1 MLVRELW
8 RRFATAATQ
17 SNSRFMNPPF
27 KIAGINFD
35 HMHMGDL
42 LRMVHDHSNAEI
54 VGICDEQP
62 ERMESAIA
70 NFGIPEERVFTD
82 YLQCLEQSKPDLVIL
97 CPATAEH
104 AKWTEMVAPFGTHI
118 LMEKPFAST
127 LAEADA
133 MIAAMAATGK
143 ELIINWPLRWYP
155 SHCTA
160 KRLIDEGR
168 IGEVIEVHY
177 YDGNRGPLCHAAD
190 KIETAPT
197 AEAKAASWFYKK
209 ASGGGSLLDY
219 LGYGTTLGTWFMNGR
234 APIEVSALTDR
245 PAGLE
250 VDEHAIVI
258 ARYATGLSK
267 FETRWGTFSDPW
279 THQPQPKCGFVI
291 VGTEGTISSY
301 DLEPSVRLQSSSCPQ
316 GEDVPSDKLEHPNHN
331 PIAYTLNRLKNH
343 LPIDGPLSPAIARIG
358 QQIVDSAVLSVEKGG
373 VVSLVR

>member
-1 MLVRELW
+1 MK
-8 RRFATAATQ
+8 
-17 SNSRFMNPPF
+17 SPF

-42 LRMVHDHSNAEI
+42 LRMVHDHPNAEI
-54 VGICDEQP
+54 VGICDEQA
-62 ERMESAIA
+62 ERMQGAIA
-70 NFGIPEERVFTD
+70 NFSIPAERVFTD
-82 YLQCLEQSKPDLVIL
+82 YRACLEQTQPDLVIL

-104 AKWTEMVAPFGTHI
+104 ASWTQKVAPFGTHI
-118 LMEKPFAST
+118 LMEKPFASS
-127 LAEADA
+127 LADADA

-155 SHCTA
+155 SHATA
-160 KRLIDEGR
+160 KRLIDEGK

-177 YDGNRGPLCHAAD
+177 YDGNRGPLWHGAD
-190 KIETAPT
+190 KVVTTPT

-209 ASGGGSLLDY
+209 AAGGGSLLDY

-234 APIEVSALTDR
+234 KPIEVTAVTDR

-279 THQPQPKCGFVI
+279 THQPQPKCGFVL
-291 VGTEGTISSY
+291 VGTQGTISSY
-301 DLEPSVRLQSSSCPQ
+301 DLESTVRLQTAACPQ
-316 GEDVPSDKLEHPNHN
+316 GEEIPSDKLSHPCHN
-331 PIAYTLNRLKNH
+331 PVAYVLDRLENQA
-343 LPIDGPLSPAIARIG
+343 PIEGPLSPVIARIG

-373 VVSLVR
+373 TVPLVG

>member
-1 MLVRELW
+1 
-8 RRFATAATQ
+8 
-17 SNSRFMNPPF
+17 MNQPW

-42 LRMVHDHSNAEI
+42 LRMVHDHPHADI

-62 ERMESAIA
+62 ERMEGAIT
-70 NFGIPEERVFTD
+70 NFGIPADLVFTD
-82 YLQCLEQSKPDLVIL
+82 YRACLQQTQPDLVIL

-104 AKWTEMVAPFGTHI
+104 AEWTEKVAPFGTHI
-118 LMEKPFAST
+118 LMEKPFAAT
-127 LAEADA
+127 LADADA
-133 MIAAMAATGK
+133 MISAMAATGK

-155 SHCTA
+155 SHATA
-160 KRLIDEGR
+160 KRLIDEGK

-177 YDGNRGPLCHAAD
+177 YDGNRGPLWHGAD
-190 KIETAPT
+190 KIVTTPT
-197 AEAKAASWFYKK
+197 PEAKAASWFYKK
-209 ASGGGSLLDY
+209 SAGGGSLLDY

-234 APIEVSALTDR
+234 KPLEVTAVTDR

-291 VGTEGTISSY
+291 VGTHGTISSY
-301 DLEPSVRLQSSSCPQ
+301 DLEPTVRLQTSSCPQ
-316 GEDVPSDKLEHPNHN
+316 GEDIPSDPLEHPHHN
-331 PIAYTLNRLKNH
+331 PIAYVLDRLENQ
-343 LPIDGPLSPAIARIG
+343 LPIDGPLSPSIARIG
-358 QQIVDSAVLSVEKGG
+358 QQIVDSAVLSVETGG
-373 VVSLVR
+373 TVCLVD

>member
-1 MLVRELW
+1 
-8 RRFATAATQ
+8 
-17 SNSRFMNPPF
+17 MNKPF

-42 LRMVHDHSNAEI
+42 LRMVHDHPVAEI
-54 VGICDEQP
+54 TAICDEQP
-62 ERMESAIA
+62 ARMESAIA
-70 NFGIPEERVFTD
+70 NFGIPEARVFTD
-82 YLQCLEQSKPDLVIL
+82 HRQCLEQTKPDLVIL
-97 CPATAEH
+97 CPATADH

-118 LMEKPFAST
+118 LMEKPFAAT
-127 LAEADA
+127 LADADA
-133 MIAAMAATGK
+133 MSAAMDATGK

-155 SHCTA
+155 SHVTA

-168 IGEVIEVHY
+168 IGEVIDVHY
-177 YDGNRGPLCHAAD
+177 YDGNRGPLWHTVD
-190 KIETAPT
+190 KIEITPT

-234 APIEVSALTDR
+234 APIEVTALTDR
-245 PAGLE
+245 RDDLE

-291 VGTEGTISSY
+291 VGSEGTISSY
-301 DLEPSVRLQSSSCPQ
+301 DFEPTVRMQTGSCPQ
-316 GEDVPSDKLEHPNHN
+316 GEDIPADTLTHPNHN
-331 PIAYTLNRLKNH
+331 PVAYVLDRLENNR
-343 LPIDGPLSPAIARIG
+343 PIDGPLSPAIARIG
-358 QQIVDSAVLSVEKGG
+358 QQIVDSAVMSIEKGG
-373 VVSLVR
+373 VVRLVG